1 MQFPEGDFDENDDDD
16 DDIDDDNFD
25 DNDDD
30 NVLIREQFPIVFLA
44 GPVLQGGATTRC

>member
-1 MQFPEGDFDENDDDD
+1 MQFPEGDFDEN
-16 DDIDDDNFD
+16 D

-44 GPVLQGGATTRC
+44 GPVLQGGATARC